1 MTTTSER
8 ASGVTVDRAV
18 VVGGSVAGLAAAL
31 AVAPHASQVIVV
43 ERHDT
48 TGEGSVVP
56 QGRLPHVLLAGGAAA
71 LDRLAPGFTD
81 ELSRQGAVGADPG
94 PRPVHWWAHGAC
106 RTHLPDVGI
115 EAPLC
120 SRALVESTLRAR
132 ARATDGV
139 DVRRATVTGLEVA
152 DGAVRGVRLDDG
164 TTLAAD
170 IVVDASGRAARGAG
184 WLADLG
190 VRLPERERVSVD
202 VVYTAVEVERRS
214 TDLDGGLVGVVQN
227 SAELPRIGVALAA
240 EGERWQIVLGGYFGE
255 HPELDRSSM
264 LDFAAS
270 LPDPAIARLLAGTWL
285 SEPRRHRFPAS
296 ERTRWSTVDLPAGF
310 FVVGDA
316 VASFNPIYGQ
326 GMSSAAQQAV
336 ALADCLATPTSL
348 ARATRTHAR
357 AADRVA
363 EAPWRVAT
371 GADFIYAETEGRK
384 PAGTDLVNR
393 YLERVMRAAP
403 YDERVN
409 LALTRVQLLLA
420 RPETLMAP
428 AVVAR
433 TLFQRPGR
441 VSSPPEAAAAAD
453 AAPDDRAHREAR

>member
-1 MTTTSER
+1 MTTTNGR
-8 ASGVTVDRAV
+8 PSGVVVDRAV
-18 VVGGSVAGLAAAL
+18 VIGGSVAGLAAAL
-31 AVAPHASQVIVV
+31 AVAPHASQVTVV
-43 ERHDT
+43 DRHDG
-48 TGEGSVVP
+48 TGEGSIVP

-71 LDRLAPGFTD
+71 LDRLAPGFTS

-120 SRALVESTLRAR
+120 SRSLVESTLRAR
-132 ARATDGV
+132 VRATAGIDL
-139 DVRRATVTGLEVA
+139 RRTTVTGLEVA
-152 DGAVRGVRLDDG
+152 EGAVRGVRLDDG
-164 TTLAAD
+164 TTLKAD

-184 WLADLG
+184 WLRDVG
-190 VRLPERERVSVD
+190 VRIPERERVTVD
-202 VVYTAVEVERRS
+202 VVYTAVEVERRP

-240 EGERWQIVLGGYFGE
+240 EGDRWQIVLGGYFGE

-264 LDFAAS
+264 LAFAGS
-270 LPDPAIARLLAGTWL
+270 LPDPAIAQLLAGTWL

-326 GMSSAAQQAV
+326 GMSSAAQQAG
-336 ALADCLATPTSL
+336 ALAECLARPTSL
-348 ARATRTHAR
+348 ARATRAHAR
-357 AADRVA
+357 AADRVV
-363 EAPWRVAT
+363 ETPWRVAT
-371 GADFIYAETEGRK
+371 GADFIYPETEGRK
-384 PAGTDLVNR
+384 PAGTDLINR

-433 TLFQRPGR
+433 ALLR
-441 VSSPPEAAAAAD
+441 SPSRRGEA
-453 AAPDDRAHREAR
+453 PVHPVGVEPTVR